1 MLIQFSLEDEM
12 NFREIIEI
20 LGKKHEISMVCHGAG
35 ENIHRV
41 RLWDGKGCEED
52 RSTLFFGYGIQYD
65 ELPAQCILAAKN
77 VNEITEIV
85 RKSWKNNSRSLAI
98 INVEDYV
105 SVFNEVQD
113 LVASHYNSS
122 FYSYLSEV
130 AGRVGNYDS
139 LVDIASQSF
148 GASLIFIDMNFRIL
162 SYSTQVPVTDKI
174 WSDNIKKGYCDYEFI
189 QEVKKLRSLQESFSD
204 ETPVEVTCMSSPF
217 RKIASRVYCRDTCIG
232 ILILIEGDHSYR
244 QDHYE
249 MLKSLSHVLSGF
261 VMIHSPE
268 LLYQTDE
275 YHQFLYNVFIGAP
288 LESQPASYRN
298 LKFKGPH
305 RLVYLRPGDGA
316 PLQTSEF
323 EFEQCIKKRLEC
335 QVVSNRESALVII
348 EETEAA
354 DLEGILGSYRKGPGL
369 VAGIS
374 RAFYKNQELIEAIR
388 DAKDA
393 MEIGLSVD
401 PEKNIFSF
409 EEYGMYVMIRN
420 VSRNE
425 NVMRYCHPA
434 FLTLMGYDD
443 EHEGSLLDT
452 LEEFLRS
459 GQSIKDTAENLYMHR
474 NTVIYRLKKIEEL
487 TAVDLRDPE
496 TSFNLRFSF
505 AIRKI
510 GGERTRELAGEH
522 RENLHSKHK

>member
-1 MLIQFSLEDEM
+1 M

-20 LGKKHEISMVCHGAG
+20 LGKKHEINTVCNRAG
-35 ENIHRV
+35 ENIDRV
-41 RLWDGKGCEED
+41 RLWDGKGPSDD
-52 RSTLFFGYGIQYD
+52 RSTLFFSYGIQYGK
-65 ELPAQCILAAKN
+65 LPAQCIVAVKN
-77 VNEITEIV
+77 VNEITET
-85 RKSWKNNSRSLAI
+85 RKKASENTSCSLAA
-98 INVEDYV
+98 INMKDYV
-105 SVFNEVQD
+105 PVFNEAQD
-113 LVASHYNSS
+113 LIVSHYNSS
-122 FYSYLSEV
+122 FHSYLTEV

-244 QDHYE
+244 QVHYE
-249 MLKSLSHVLSGF
+249 MMKTLSHVLAGF
-261 VMIHSPE
+261 VMVHSPE

-288 LESQPASYRN
+288 LESQPESYRN
-298 LKFKGPH
+298 LKFKSPH
-305 RLVYLRPGDGA
+305 RLVYLKPSEGT

-323 EFEQCIKKRLEC
+323 EFEQCIKKRVEC
-335 QVVSNRESALVII
+335 QVVSNRESAVVIM

-354 DLEGILGSYRKGPGL
+354 DFEKIIESYRKGPGL

-374 RAFYKNQELIEAIR
+374 RPFYKNQELIEAIR

-393 MEIGLSVD
+393 MEIGISVD
-401 PEKNIFSF
+401 PGKNIYPF

-420 VSRNE
+420 ISRDE
-425 NVMRYCHPA
+425 NGMRYCHPA
-434 FLTLMGYDD
+434 FVTLMEYDS

-452 LEEFLRS
+452 LEEFLRN

-487 TAVDLRDPE
+487 TGVDLRDPE

-510 GGERTRELAGEH
+510 CGDRMEGQMEEH
-522 RENLHSKHK
+522 RENLHSKNK